1 MKHSNLLT
9 KNIRLSRP
17 LLDVKKEKLIKISK
31 LIFGKYFKDPSNNN
45 DKYLRTKIR
54 RLKIPLKK
62 SGIKYEQIIKSIN
75 NLASSKAVL
84 DGYLNNEFERLAK
97 VSKSQIKINLKKF
110 NHLRELSKMEI
121 INKSIKSLRNNY
133 YNPRSKKVLKL
144 IENIKNSNFSKAT
157 LAGCLFAKNK
167 QNLSIKNEKI

>member
-54 RLKIPLKK
+54 RL
-62 SGIKYEQIIKSIN
+62 
-75 NLASSKAVL
+75 
-84 DGYLNNEFERLAK
+84 
-97 VSKSQIKINLKKF
+97 
-110 NHLRELSKMEI
+110 
-121 INKSIKSLRNNY
+121 
-133 YNPRSKKVLKL
+133 
-144 IENIKNSNFSKAT
+144 
-157 LAGCLFAKNK
+157 
-167 QNLSIKNEKI
+167 